1 MTLACTGLTKD
12 LSTWLVDAPKDTVIE
27 ALVAYLRQTK
37 EQEEEDKAFAEF
49 AANASPAVLDS
60 SSCSVGETPV
70 ASSPNDGFGSF
81 VAGSPALIPRPGSG
95 FTPVQSEAVQA
106 AREAQQTR
114 LFAFSLQHGDAAPDL
129 EAVGT
134 AARSELSMDISNL
147 ANMMGD
153 MQLQS
158 PAVSSPLELDED
170 DVDEEAQ
177 QLNELS
183 ELDEMLRE
191 TEEMEDVNEAMLM
204 LPPAGAARSDRDG
217 VAVQLEV
224 EEEQEQAERAKEARA
239 AALMARKGF
248 AAVPPPAVTA
258 PSIELP
264 VLSVVDGV
272 PQSPSVRTVGTVGAE
287 EETPLAFADANL
299 LETPYLQSRAFTQPD
314 CETPGG
320 TFLFASASP
329 APPVLRDVTN
339 QRLGTRTTDNCG
351 TPVPSIGRPFEVDF
365 ESNLPSSL
373 PSSAAK
379 QSKQAA
385 ESEDE
390 LYLEDIRGRLKT
402 ALKCGVA
409 ELGVVIRTLKAAKL
423 LQVEPCIAPLYIK
436 LRLHAKALHAARR
449 GNVTILAHKPALGE
463 VATEMLLPAPFQASP
478 LPSRD

>member
-1 MTLACTGLTKD
+1 MRDSACTGLTKD
-12 LSTWLVDAPKDTVIE
+12 LSTWLVDAPCDTVIE
-27 ALVAYLRQTK
+27 ALVAYLQQTK

-60 SSCSVGETPV
+60 LSCSVGETPV

-106 AREAQQTR
+106 ARDAQQTR

-134 AARSELSMDISNL
+134 AARSELSMDMSNL

-264 VLSVVDGV
+264 AVVDRV

-329 APPVLRDVTN
+329 APVLRDVTN
-339 QRLGTRTTDNCG
+339 LGTRTTDNCG

-390 LYLEDIRGRLKT
+390 LYLEDIRGRLKA

-409 ELGVVIRTLKAAKL
+409 ELGVVIRTLKAAKP
-423 LQVEPCIAPLYIK
+423 LQVELCIAPLYIK

-449 GNVTILAHKPALGE
+449 GNVTIMAHKPALGDE
-463 VATEMLLPAPFQASP
+463 ATEMLLPAPFQASP